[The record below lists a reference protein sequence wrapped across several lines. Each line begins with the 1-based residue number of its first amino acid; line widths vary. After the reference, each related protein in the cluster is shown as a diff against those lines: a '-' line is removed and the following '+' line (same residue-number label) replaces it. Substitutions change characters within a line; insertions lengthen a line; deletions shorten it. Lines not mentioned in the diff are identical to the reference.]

1 MKNKKLL
8 ITGIILLTSITIIS
22 VFCITN
28 AYLSAVDPKD
38 NNFTVTKDVAQISE
52 SFPEVSKQQ
61 MINEFT
67 KEVKVKNTGTTDCFV
82 RVYVDFSDSR
92 VRDKA
97 KIENGDTVYNTWADF
112 LNINTDDWKYISDT
126 STKLGGYFY
135 YKKVLPVGDTTP
147 TLFTKVKV
155 DYRYNDSDSNI
166 DKITDF
172 DIIVYSETV
181 QTTEIDA
188 SGTVYPDNQ
197 WDTAWKSFLKISTT

>member
-8 ITGIILLTSITIIS
+8 IIGIIILTSLSLIS
-22 VFCITN
+22 IVCITN
-28 AYLSAVDPKD
+28 AYLSAVDPKE

-61 MINEFT
+61 MYNEFT

-97 KIENGDTVYNTWADF
+97 KIVNGVTEYTWAQL
-112 LNINTDDWKYISDT
+112 LNIDTENWKYISDT

-135 YKKVLPVGDTTP
+135 YKKVLQINQTTP
-147 TLFTKVKV
+147 ALFTKVKV
-155 DYRYNDSDSNI
+155 DYRDNDSDSNI
-166 DKITDF
+166 DKIDDF

-181 QTTEIDA
+181 QTTEINA
-188 SGTVYPDNQ
+188 SGTVYTGGQ
-197 WDTAWKSFLKISTT
+197 WETAWRSFLKISTS